1 MFNIIYLC
9 LYFFIIIIYIITI
22 CITYIPF
29 SIISLF
35 CPKPKNIKKFNVNP
49 EKYIYDKILKSY
61 PKLQS
66 KTFNKMTYYETS
78 AYSPTNPSLIFIH
91 GSYSSSIGWIET
103 INNLLIANPNLNIFA
118 IDMIGAGLNKSI
130 EFEYDYKKFIDLN
143 KKMLRNFILSKK
155 LIDPILI
162 STSFGGTF
170 NMQYNLDYPTRSII
184 FNPCAILPL
193 FNKYQWFITF
203 ITHYKIINH
212 SLYTFNPTIIY
223 KIGMLFGLDLIMIY
237 HLLIYRTN
245 TFTINANNG
254 IKINLSSACVKYNLY
269 NEFIVR
275 NDIKSKIKLIY
286 SNDDIFVGSYGGK
299 ILEKSGFHTEYIEGG
314 HFICENKNI
323 VEILLKA
330 ISEPIKFKNISYN
343 KIDRNKKYWMYPSP
357 KLSQNQI
364 DLLINDIKYFY

>member
-9 LYFFIIIIYIITI
+9 IYLLIILFYTITI
-22 CITYIPF
+22 CIVHIPIR
-29 SIISLF
+29 IISLF
-35 CPKPKNIKKFNVNP
+35 CPNPKNIKKFNVNP
-49 EKYIYDKILKSY
+49 EKYIYDEILKSY

-78 AYSPTNPSLIFIH
+78 IYSPTNPSLIFIH

-118 IDMIGAGLNKSI
+118 IDMIGAGLNKSTEI
-130 EFEYDYKKFIDLN
+130 AYNKFIELN
-143 KKMLRNFILSKK
+143 KKMLRKFILSKK

-193 FNKYQWFITF
+193 FNKYQWFVSF
-203 ITHYKIINH
+203 VTHYEIINH
-212 SLYTFNPTIIY
+212 SLHTFNPVLIY
-223 KIGMLFGLDLIMIY
+223 KIGILLGLDLITIY

-254 IKINLSSACVKYNLY
+254 IKINLTSACVKYNLY
-269 NEFIVR
+269 NKFIIR

-286 SNDDIFVGSYGGK
+286 SIDDIFVGSYGGE
-299 ILEKSGFHTEYIEGG
+299 ILEKSGFHTEYIDGG

-323 VEILLKA
+323 VKILLKT
-330 ISEPIKFKNISYN
+330 ISESIKFKNISYN
-343 KIDRNKKYWMYPSP
+343 KIDKNKKYWMYPSP
-357 KLSQNQI
+357 NLSQNQI
-364 DLLINDIKYFY
+364 DLLINDIKYFS